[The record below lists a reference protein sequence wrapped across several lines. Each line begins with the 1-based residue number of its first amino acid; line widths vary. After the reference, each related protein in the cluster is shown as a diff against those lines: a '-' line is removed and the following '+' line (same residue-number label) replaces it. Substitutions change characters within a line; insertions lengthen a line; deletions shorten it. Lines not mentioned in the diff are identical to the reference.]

1 VIEKKQVSRRT
12 IVKLGAL
19 LSSFSFIPTD
29 LLGLDFIELK
39 TGFQNED
46 IYHFKVGK
54 FKCTCIRDSDVTY
67 PIENFFK
74 GVPKELVE
82 EALRNLGA
90 PTDLVH
96 TPLTHLIVDTGKNKI
111 LVDTGLGRNLA
122 SNMKIAGIDPS
133 EIDSVFIT
141 HAHPDHVGGILDD
154 KGNPIYTNAHYYVWK
169 GEWDFWFSP
178 TAHEIAKDSQIKTA
192 REKLGPV
199 KERVILLEKDLEI
212 FKGIKVIAAP
222 GHTPGHVIYSFNS
235 KNDILYYTGD
245 VVLFPIH
252 LEHPDWLPIYDLV
265 PEKALISKNKI
276 FDMIAETKARMV
288 GQQFF
293 PFPSLGQIIKKEIG
307 WKFVP
312 TSEA

>member
-1 VIEKKQVSRRT
+1 MRKLINRRT
-12 IVKLGAL
+12 FVKLGAL
-19 LSSFSFIPTD
+19 LSAFSFIPTD
-29 LLGLDFIELK
+29 LFGGDLLEFK

-46 IYHFKVGK
+46 IYKFKIGK
-54 FKCTCIRDSDVTY
+54 FRCTCIKDSDVTY
-67 PIENFFK
+67 PFENFFK

-96 TPLTHLIVDTGKNKI
+96 TPLTHLVVDTGRNKI
-111 LVDTGLGRNLA
+111 LVDTGLGRNLV

-141 HAHPDHVGGILDD
+141 HAHPDHIGGILDEN
-154 KGNPIYTNAHYYVWK
+154 GIPNYPNARYYIWK
-169 GEWDFWFSP
+169 GEWDFWFS
-178 TAHEIAKDSQIKTA
+178 TEAEKIAKEHHIAAA
-192 REKLGPV
+192 RKSLGPV
-199 KERVILLEKDLEI
+199 KDRVTFLEKESEIYTDIRVI
-212 FKGIKVIAAP
+212 ATP
-222 GHTPGHVIYSFNS
+222 GHTPGHVIFEFKS
-235 KNDILYYTGD
+235 KKETLYYTGD
-245 VVLFPIH
+245 VVLFPLH

-265 PEKALISKNKI
+265 PDKAFSSKKRI
-276 FDMIAETKARMV
+276 FDIIAETKARMV

-293 PFPSLGQIIKKEIG
+293 PFPSLGQIVKKEVG